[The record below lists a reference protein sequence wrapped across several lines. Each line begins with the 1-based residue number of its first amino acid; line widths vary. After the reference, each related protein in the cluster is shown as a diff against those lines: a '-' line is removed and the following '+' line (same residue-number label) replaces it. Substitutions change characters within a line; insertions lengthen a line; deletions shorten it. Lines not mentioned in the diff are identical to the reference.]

1 VPARESVTLR
11 TDRGNGRRNRDL
23 CADSVNGLE
32 NDLVQL
38 AGGDVEDE
46 TAQRAL
52 YKIRCRVIR
61 VAYEL
66 EIRFIQ
72 TENEIIYSYQ
82 LFTDRPIIR
91 WDNAPHFPALHGYPH
106 HVHGESSEVDESTL
120 IGDPILDLPYVL
132 SRVRDLV
139 TKPSL

>member
-1 VPARESVTLR
+1 MPPKLDIQQVKQILAAS
-11 TDRGNGRRNRDL
+11 DL
-23 CADSVNGLE
+23 IASWQVLI
-32 NDLVQL
+32 
-38 AGGDVEDE
+38 EDE

-91 WDNAPHFPALHGYPH
+91 WDNAPHFPTLHGYPH
-106 HVHGESSEVDESTL
+106 HVHGETSEVDESTL

>member
-1 VPARESVTLR
+1 MPPKLDIQQVKQILAAS
-11 TDRGNGRRNRDL
+11 DL
-23 CADSVNGLE
+23 IASWQVLI
-32 NDLVQL
+32 
-38 AGGDVEDE
+38 EDE

-82 LFTDRPIIR
+82 IFTDRPIIR
-91 WDNAPHFPALHGYPH
+91 WDNAPHFPVLHGYPH
-106 HVHGESSEVDESTL
+106 HVHRASGDVDDSTL
-120 IGDPILDLPYVL
+120 IGDPIQDLPHVL
-132 SRVRDLV
+132 SQIRALL
-139 TKPSL
+139 TNPSL

>member
-1 VPARESVTLR
+1 VPPKLDIQQVKQILAAS
-11 TDRGNGRRNRDL
+11 DL
-23 CADSVNGLE
+23 IASWQVLI
-32 NDLVQL
+32 
-38 AGGDVEDE
+38 EDE

-72 TENEIIYSYQ
+72 TEDEIIYSYQ

-106 HVHGESSEVDESTL
+106 HVHSESSEVDESTL

-132 SRVRDLV
+132 GWVRDLV

>member
-1 VPARESVTLR
+1 VPPKLDIQQVKQILAAS
-11 TDRGNGRRNRDL
+11 DL
-23 CADSVNGLE
+23 IASWQVLI
-32 NDLVQL
+32 
-38 AGGDVEDE
+38 EDE

-106 HVHGESSEVDESTL
+106 HVHGETSEVDESTL

-139 TKPSL
+139 TKPSR

>member
-1 VPARESVTLR
+1 MPPKLDIQQVKQILAAS
-11 TDRGNGRRNRDL
+11 DL
-23 CADSVNGLE
+23 IASWQVLI
-32 NDLVQL
+32 
-38 AGGDVEDE
+38 EDE

-82 LFTDRPIIR
+82 LFTDRPILR

-106 HVHGESSEVDESTL
+106 HVHGETSEVDESTL

-139 TKPSL
+139 TKPSR

>member
-1 VPARESVTLR
+1 MPPKLDIQQVKQIIAAS
-11 TDRGNGRRNRDL
+11 DL
-23 CADSVNGLE
+23 IASWQVLI
-32 NDLVQL
+32 
-38 AGGDVEDE
+38 EDE
-46 TAQRAL
+46 TAQRAF

-66 EIRFIQ
+66 EVRFIQ

-106 HVHGESSEVDESTL
+106 HVHGESGEVDESTL
-120 IGDPILDLPYVL
+120 TGDPILDLPYVL

>member
-1 VPARESVTLR
+1 MPPKLDIQQVKQILAAS
-11 TDRGNGRRNRDL
+11 DL
-23 CADSVNGLE
+23 IASWQVLI
-32 NDLVQL
+32 
-38 AGGDVEDE
+38 EDE

-120 IGDPILDLPYVL
+120 IGDPILDLAYVL

>member
-1 VPARESVTLR
+1 MPPKLDIQQVKQILAAS
-11 TDRGNGRRNRDL
+11 DL
-23 CADSVNGLE
+23 IASWQVLI
-32 NDLVQL
+32 
-38 AGGDVEDE
+38 EDE

-61 VAYEL
+61 
-66 EIRFIQ
+66 
-72 TENEIIYSYQ
+72 YQ

-91 WDNAPHFPALHGYPH
+91 SDNAPHFPALHGYPH

-120 IGDPILDLPYVL
+120 TGDPILDLPYVL

-139 TKPSL
+139 TKPSR

>member
-1 VPARESVTLR
+1 VPPKVDIQQVKQILAAS
-11 TDRGNGRRNRDL
+11 DL
-23 CADSVNGLE
+23 IASWQVLI
-32 NDLVQL
+32 
-38 AGGDVEDE
+38 EDE

-106 HVHGESSEVDESTL
+106 HVHGETSEVDESTL

-139 TKPSL
+139 TRPTL

>member
-1 VPARESVTLR
+1 MPPKLDIQQVKQILAAS
-11 TDRGNGRRNRDL
+11 DL
-23 CADSVNGLE
+23 IASWQVLI
-32 NDLVQL
+32 
-38 AGGDVEDE
+38 EDE

-52 YKIRCRVIR
+52 YKIRSRVIR

-106 HVHGESSEVDESTL
+106 HVHGETSEVDESTL

>member
-1 VPARESVTLR
+1 MPPKLDIQQVKRILAAS
-11 TDRGNGRRNRDL
+11 DL
-23 CADSVNGLE
+23 IASWQVLI
-32 NDLVQL
+32 
-38 AGGDVEDE
+38 EDE

-106 HVHGESSEVDESTL
+106 HVHGESSEVNESAL
-120 IGDPILDLPYVL
+120 IGDPILDLPHVF

>member
-1 VPARESVTLR
+1 VPPKLDIQQVKQILVAS
-11 TDRGNGRRNRDL
+11 DL
-23 CADSVNGLE
+23 IASWQVLI
-32 NDLVQL
+32 
-38 AGGDVEDE
+38 EDE

-106 HVHGESSEVDESTL
+106 HVHGETSEVDESTL

>member
-1 VPARESVTLR
+1 MPPKLDIQQVKQILAAS
-11 TDRGNGRRNRDL
+11 DL
-23 CADSVNGLE
+23 IASWQVLI
-32 NDLVQL
+32 
-38 AGGDVEDE
+38 EDE

-91 WDNAPHFPALHGYPH
+91 WDNAPHFPALQGYPD
-106 HVHGESSEVDESTL
+106 HVHGAGGDVDESTL
-120 IGDPILDLPYVL
+120 IGDPIQDLPHVL
-132 SRVRDLV
+132 SEVRALL
-139 TKPSL
+139 TNPSP

>member
-1 VPARESVTLR
+1 MPPKLDIQQVKQILAAS
-11 TDRGNGRRNRDL
+11 DL
-23 CADSVNGLE
+23 IASWQVLI
-32 NDLVQL
+32 
-38 AGGDVEDE
+38 EDE

-66 EIRFIQ
+66 EIRLIQ

-91 WDNAPHFPALHGYPH
+91 WDNAPHFAALHGYPH
-106 HVHGESSEVDESTL
+106 HVHGETSEVDESTL

-139 TKPSL
+139 TKPSR